1 MKINLIAITAF
12 GLEAVVRRE
21 VEALGYKVEKTENGK
36 VTYMGDERAIVRS
49 NLWLRTADRVMLK
62 MGEFRAE
69 ESDDLFQTVKGM
81 PWESLIPP
89 DGKFTVLVSTVKSKL
104 RSEPINQ
111 KTVKKAI
118 VCRLSEAYGMDRFPE
133 TGAEYTV
140 RLTLLKDV
148 ATVAVDTSGE
158 ALHKRGYRTEAV
170 PAPIKETLAAAMIQ
184 LTFWHPDRML
194 LDPCTGSGT
203 IAIEAA
209 MIGRNIAPGLNRHF
223 ASEEWDLIPA
233 ELWKEERTAAYQ
245 AIDYQRELDITACDI
260 SSRAYHAAKINAENA
275 GVDEDIRF
283 LNNNMADLLDPETA
297 DIDSLP
303 KSGVIIMNPPYGERI
318 GDRRIQEKVYKTV
331 SDFYR
336 ARPDWSVFMITS
348 DEDIE
353 KKWFRRPADR
363 RRKLYNGHLKVCY
376 YQFHGERLK
385 KPRAPESEQS
395 GQSEQ

>member
-1 MKINLIAITAF
+1 MKLDLIAITAF
-12 GLEAVVRRE
+12 GLEAVVKRE
-21 VEALGYKVEKTENGK
+21 VEALGYKIEKTENGK
-36 VTYMGDERAIVRS
+36 VTYTGDERAIVRS

-69 ESDDLFQTVKGM
+69 ESEDLFQTVKGM
-81 PWESLIPP
+81 PWEDLIPP

-118 VCRLSEAYGMDRFPE
+118 VCRLSEAYGMDHFPE

-140 RLTLLKDV
+140 RLTLLKDTAV
-148 ATVAVDTSGE
+148 VAVDTSGE

-184 LTFWHPDRML
+184 LTFWHPDRCL

-203 IAIEAA
+203 IPIEAA
-209 MIGRNIAPGLNRHF
+209 MIGRNIAPGLSRHF
-223 ASEEWDLIPA
+223 ASEEWDFIP
-233 ELWKEERTAAYQ
+233 ENLWKEERTAAYQ
-245 AIDYQRELDITACDI
+245 AIDYSRELHITACDI
-260 SSRAYHAAKINAENA
+260 SAHAYRAAKINAENA

-297 DIDSLP
+297 DVSSLP
-303 KSGVIIMNPPYGERI
+303 QSGIIIMNPPYGERI
-318 GDRRIQEKVYKTV
+318 GDRKIQEKIYRTV
-331 SDFYR
+331 SDFYH
-336 ARPDWSVFMITS
+336 ACPDWSVFMITS
-348 DEDIE
+348 DETIE

-376 YQFHGERLK
+376 YQFHGK
-385 KPRAPESEQS
+385 KPERSEHKNK
-395 GQSEQ
+395 